1 MNTRPLAALAALLL
15 CAQSAGAEEFYSAS
29 ANYDQRIA
37 DLEAELASMR
47 SQLNSQDHA
56 GQASCGNTCGA
67 CCQNACCPSGGWF
80 GGVGFYY
87 IKPTWET
94 NPAFLT
100 STATAGGVVLNQQD
114 FDYDHEFA
122 PRVWLG
128 YVGGSGLGIRGNW
141 WGIDADSNASLTTG
155 GGTAI
160 FSATPLGLGFLALGA
175 GDTMNFQSAIDLD
188 VIDLEGIQTFGRNG
202 WSGLVSGGLR
212 WAQIRQ
218 QYQVL
223 AVPAVG
229 LADTLDSNH
238 SFDGMGPT
246 ASLELRRRL
255 WDTGFSLYGS
265 GRAAVL
271 FGNSDQH
278 VVRVFDGAV
287 DADATA
293 GQWDVI
299 PVGELEFGT
308 EYDWD
313 TDFGNAFVNAS
324 MVGMTYFGAGNS
336 ANVESVY
343 TGGADNT
350 SNLGFFGLSATAG
363 IRY

>member
-1 MNTRPLAALAALLL
+1 MNSRPLAALAALLL
-15 CAQSAGAEEFYSAS
+15 CAPVAGADEYYSAS
-29 ANYDQRIA
+29 SNYDQRIA
-37 DLEAELASMR
+37 DLERELTSLR
-47 SQLNSQDHA
+47 SQLGDHGHA
-56 GQASCGNTCGA
+56 GQAGCGNPCGN
-67 CCQNACCPSGGWF
+67 CCQDACCPSGGWIT
-80 GGVGFYY
+80 GAGFYY
-87 IKPTWET
+87 IKPQWET

-122 PRVWLG
+122 PRIWLG
-128 YVGGSGLGIRGNW
+128 YVGGSGLGVRGHW
-141 WGIDADSNASLTTG
+141 WGIDAESSASITTG
-155 GGTAI
+155 GATAI
-160 FSATPLGLGFLALGA
+160 FSAQPLGLGLLTVGP
-175 GDTMNFQSAIDLD
+175 GDVMNFQSEIELDAIDL
-188 VIDLEGIQTFGRNG
+188 EAIQTFGRNG
-202 WSGLVSGGLR
+202 WSGLVSGGVR
-212 WAQIRQ
+212 WVQIRQ

-223 AVPAVG
+223 AVPTIG
-229 LADTLDSNH
+229 LSDTVDSTH
-238 SFDGMGPT
+238 SFDGLGPT

-255 WDTGFSLYGS
+255 WDTGFSLYGM
-265 GRAAVL
+265 GRTAIL

-287 DADATA
+287 DVDATA

-299 PVGELEFGT
+299 PIGELEFGT

-313 TDFGNAFVNAS
+313 TDFGNAFVNVS

-350 SNLGFFGLSATAG
+350 SNLGFFGLTATAG